1 MRGVTAIAE
10 CLATNARGGYVMASE
25 QSTPTHQAGPRH
37 HPPARRRSETRRIV
51 WQAPNAMG
59 AETRIFVTIGYA
71 DDGIRPE
78 RGHRPV
84 EIFYNEG
91 YRSGS
96 DLEMLVSDI
105 CILLSIMMQHEDV
118 EIGTF
123 TKSLAREQDLRT
135 GDMRFASLIGVL
147 LDELQRP
154 PEWAAG
160 ADAVLAA
167 QQQLEADAQMNGKGN
182 KDDGEGKP

>member
-1 MRGVTAIAE
+1 
-10 CLATNARGGYVMASE
+10 MASE
-25 QSTPTHQAGPRH
+25 HNTPIHQAGPRH
-37 HPPARRRSETRRIV
+37 HPPTRRRSETRRIV

-71 DDGIRPE
+71 ED
-78 RGHRPV
+78 GHRPV

-118 EIGTF
+118 EIGSF
-123 TKSLAREQDLRT
+123 TKSLAREQDLRS
-135 GDMRFASLIGVL
+135 GDMRFASIIGVL

-154 PEWAAG
+154 PEWADW

-167 QQQLEADAQMNGKGN
+167 QQQPETDPHLNGKGN
-182 KDDGEGKP
+182 EDDGEGKQ